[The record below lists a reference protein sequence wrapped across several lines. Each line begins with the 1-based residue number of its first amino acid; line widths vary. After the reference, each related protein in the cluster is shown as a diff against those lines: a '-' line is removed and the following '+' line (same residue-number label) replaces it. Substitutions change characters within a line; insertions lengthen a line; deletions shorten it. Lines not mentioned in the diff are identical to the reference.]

1 MYSEPCIY
9 IIDDDEAICHST
21 KFLLESVSFDVK
33 AFRDPISFLTHITAQ
48 YQNLT
53 VYQPGCIILDVRMPI
68 MGGPTVQA
76 RLQEL
81 NIPLPIIF
89 LTGYKDITLAVKA
102 IKQGAFD
109 FVCKPIDAQQLIEI
123 IQNAIKQSI
132 ENIQKLKKAEKIIL
146 KYNSLTNRE
155 KEVLNYLCN
164 GERNKAISAKLNIS
178 IKTVEMHRSNI
189 LKKMGDA
196 SLIKI
201 SHEVQTYINERE
213 SI

>member
-9 IIDDDEAICHST
+9 IIDDDEAICDST
-21 KFLLESVSFDVK
+21 KFLLESVSLNVK
-33 AFRDPISFLTHITAQ
+33 AFRNPIEFLAHITAQ
-48 YQNLT
+48 FQNLT
-53 VYQPGCIILDVRMPI
+53 VYHPGCIILDVRMPV

-76 RLQEL
+76 QLQEL

-89 LTGYKDITLAVKA
+89 LTAYKDITLAVKA

-109 FVCKPIDAQQLIEI
+109 FICKPIDAQQLIEI
-123 IQNAIKQSI
+123 IQNAIKLSI
-132 ENIQKLKKAEKIIL
+132 ENIQKLKKAENIIV

-155 KEVLNYLCN
+155 KEVLNHLCN
-164 GERNKAISAKLNIS
+164 GERNKAISAKLHIS

-189 LKKMGDA
+189 LRKMGDA

-201 SHEVQTYINERE
+201 SLEVQTYINERE
-213 SI
+213 RV

>member
-1 MYSEPCIY
+1 MYCEPCIY
-9 IIDDDEAICHST
+9 IIDDDEAICDST
-21 KFLLESVSFDVK
+21 KFLLESVSLGVK
-33 AFRDPISFLTHITAQ
+33 AFRNPIEFLTHITTQ
-48 YQNLT
+48 FQNLT
-53 VYQPGCIILDVRMPI
+53 AYQPGCIVLDVRMPL
-68 MGGPTVQA
+68 MGGPTVQTQ
-76 RLQEL
+76 LQEL
-81 NIPLPIIF
+81 NVPLPIIF
-89 LTGYKDITLAVKA
+89 LTAYKDITLAVKA

-123 IQNAIKQSI
+123 IKNAINLSI
-132 ENIQKLKKAEKIIL
+132 ENIQKLQKAENILL

-155 KEVLNYLCN
+155 KEVLNHLCG
-164 GERNKAISAKLNIS
+164 GERNKAISVKLNIS

-201 SHEVQTYINERE
+201 SHEVQTYINKQE